1 MSNRDELLHIDAHTD
16 KVAFLG
22 DTHGRV
28 DVVITRLKQAY
39 EQGVRCVFHVGD
51 YTSFVNAERRDAVV
65 SQFLVDNHMQM
76 WLTLGNHDDYSLLS
90 EVGQRS
96 HVEVAPSFY
105 VFNRPAM
112 FTTNDTLM
120 LSVAGAGSID
130 KERLTPNETWFE
142 QEAVTSKDVQRVEDM
157 VGQYGSPDIMVTH
170 DGPQTPRLEHL
181 IELFGLPVAMMF
193 GHRVLSYCQGIQE
206 MVTRT
211 IETAQPKQLFHGHHH
226 MRYDTEFNGTSVHGL
241 AMEDEAGAMVVVRLS
256 DGAITYEAPS
266 VGYNLT

>member
-1 MSNRDELLHIDAHTD
+1 MSNRDELLHIDAQTE

-28 DVVITRLKQAY
+28 DIVITRLKQAY
-39 EQGVRCVFHVGD
+39 EQGARCVFHVGD
-51 YTSFVNAERRDAVV
+51 YTNFVTAERHDAVV
-65 SQFLVDNHMQM
+65 SQFLVENHMQM
-76 WLTLGNHDDYSLLS
+76 WLTLGNHDDYSLLR
-90 EVGQRS
+90 EVGERS
-96 HVEVAPSFY
+96 YVEVAPSLY

-120 LSVAGAGSID
+120 LSVSGAGSIN
-130 KERLTPNETWFE
+130 KEHLTPNKTWFA
-142 QEAVTSKDVQRVEDM
+142 QEAVTSEDVRRVEDI
-157 VGQYGSPDIMVTH
+157 VQRYGSPDIMVTH
-170 DGPQTPRLEHL
+170 DAPKTPRLDYL
-181 IELFGLPVAMMF
+181 IELFGLPVARMF
-193 GHRVLSYCQGIQE
+193 GYRVLSYCQDIQE

-241 AMEDEAGAMVVVRLS
+241 SMEDEAGAMVVVRLS